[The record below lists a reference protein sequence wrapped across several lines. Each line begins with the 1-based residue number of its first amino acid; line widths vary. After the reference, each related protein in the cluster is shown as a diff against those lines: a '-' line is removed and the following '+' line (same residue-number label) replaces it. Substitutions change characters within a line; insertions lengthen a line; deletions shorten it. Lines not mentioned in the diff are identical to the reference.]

1 MASKKITAVLLP
13 IVLIAAPAWA
23 GHVTMV
29 NQTDQY
35 LRLQCGEH
43 HDGVEAARVVAPGR
57 VGEAD
62 VHEHGSV
69 RCRALDD
76 RDRIYDAKRFDFH
89 EGGESFVWL
98 VKDNDHHGGGGHG
111 HGDGDGD
118 GDEDGENDESLKDKF
133 ADQVDLLKGLF
144 GGGGGDDD

>member
-1 MASKKITAVLLP
+1 MASKNITAALLP
-13 IVLIAAPAWA
+13 IVLIAAPVWA

-43 HDGVEAARVVAPGR
+43 HDGGGTSPAVEPGR

-62 VHEHGSV
+62 IHEHGSV
-69 RCRALDD
+69 RCRVLDD
-76 RDRIYDAKRFDFH
+76 RDRTFDAKRFDFH
-89 EGGESFVWL
+89 EGGESFVW
-98 VKDNDHHGGGGHG
+98 VVNDSDHHGEGGG
-111 HGDGDGD
+111 HGDGDEE
-118 GDEDGENDESLKDKF
+118 DEKAESLKDQL

>member
-1 MASKKITAVLLP
+1 MASKIFTVALLP
-13 IVLIAAPAWA
+13 VVLIAAPAWA

-43 HDGVEAARVVAPGR
+43 HDGRETARAVEPGR
-57 VGEAD
+57 TGETD

-69 RCRALDD
+69 RCRVLDD
-76 RDRIYDAKRFDFH
+76 RDRTYDAKRFDFH
-89 EGGESFVWL
+89 EGGESFVW
-98 VKDNDHHGGGGHG
+98 VVNNNNHHNEGGG

-118 GDEDGENDESLKDKF
+118 EENEEAESLQ
-133 ADQVDLLKGLF
+133 DQFTDQIDLLKGLF
-144 GGGGGDDD
+144 GGGD